1 MTYQFLSGNDNAT
14 ILVKNQIAQFLDE
27 HLDQYGDNILAIY
40 KCLDFAL
47 SKYPH
52 QGGFVILAEEGGKLL
67 GAAVMCK
74 TGMDSF
80 VPENLL
86 VYLAVHGDY
95 RGEGIGKAPAGQGTE
110 LRQGRCGPACGRQ
123 QPGGEVLRGSRLS
136 GEVHRD
142 APATATDVL
151 RFVALSGG

>member
-1 MTYQFLSGNDNAT
+1 MNYQLLSGNDNAT

-27 HLDQYGDNILAIY
+27 HLEQYSDNILAIY

-52 QGGFVILAEEGGKLL
+52 QGGFVILAQENTALL

-86 VYLAVHGDY
+86 VYLAVHHDY
-95 RGEGIGKAPAGQGTE
+95 RGEGIGKTLLGKALDFAKG
-110 LRQGRCGPACGRQ
+110 
-123 QPGGEVLRGSRLS
+123 
-136 GEVHRD
+136 D
-142 APATATDVL
+142 
-151 RFVALSGG
+151 VALHIEADNPAVKLYEEAGFQAKYTEMRLQRQRTFYGLSD

>member
-1 MTYQFLSGNDNAT
+1 MNYQLLSGNDNAT

-27 HLDQYGDNILAIY
+27 HLEQYGDNILAIY

-52 QGGFVILAEEGGKLL
+52 QGGFVILAKENEKLL
-67 GAAVMCK
+67 GAVVMCK

-86 VYLAVHGDY
+86 VYLAVHNDY
-95 RGEGIGKAPAGQGTE
+95 RGEGIGKT
-110 LRQGRCGPACGRQ
+110 L
-123 QPGGEVLRGSRLS
+123 LS
-136 GEVHRD
+136 KSLDFAKGD
-142 APATATDVL
+142 
-151 RFVALSGG
+151 VALHVDADNPAIQLYESAGFQTKYTEMRLQRQRTFYGLSD